1 MTNLCCECVRDAKR
15 MKRDE
20 RYFSRYIIEYIVIC
34 NTCFKWNSQAAII
47 WRSFSRIDKRKLATR
62 WKSADSIL
70 TSVVAHRLND
80 NELTFE
86 YPRENLNEH
95 RCSFSFSRIF
105 LLLPFER
112 RKRLSSSLRG
122 SHERLV
128 ITRYSRRNWSE
139 LLIFFFIFTTRLPP
153 PPTQLIHPPSYP
165 HSRFLPYLYCR
176 PIFNDP
182 ISLRKRCKNKE
193 GRRVERVEDG
203 KEGEEYR
210 RRQEEIDNGG
220 EVEGKDED
228 GDRST

>member
-47 WRSFSRIDKRKLATR
+47 SRSFSRIDKRKLATR

-80 NELTFE
+80 NEHTFE

-95 RCSFSFSRIF
+95 RCSFSFLRIF

-139 LLIFFFIFTTRLPP
+139 LLIFFYFYDAITATSNSIDPSTKLPALALFTL
-153 PPTQLIHPPSYP
+153 
-165 HSRFLPYLYCR
+165 
-176 PIFNDP
+176 
-182 ISLRKRCKNKE
+182 SLLQTNF
-193 GRRVERVEDG
+193 
-203 KEGEEYR
+203 
-210 RRQEEIDNGG
+210 Q
-220 EVEGKDED
+220 
-228 GDRST
+228 RSDFVAKKM